1 MALLDLRH
9 FKWHRETSESRSF
22 YSQHITGI
30 GPWNRKCWHSTSSQK
45 RSLSTSSRKHCH
57 SNFVTIFCNCSRV
70 LCHRTMCMFCSWGIE
85 AAWVDSVVSPARSE
99 RVNADIPSNWD
110 KCGKLGKFEIGRPK
124 RWKHFSSYAKAKSG
138 ERRTFFSILSVH
150 TIQGNPS
157 QCSIWLIG

>member
-1 MALLDLRH
+1 MIAERLFVIRMPQIFTLSSVSFEDVIRYTWVASVSRIALCLH
-9 FKWHRETSESRSF
+9 FYQILSRFVGILIFMLELSGSF

-70 LCHRTMCMFCSWGIE
+70 LCHRTMCMFWSWGIE

-110 KCGKLGKFEIGRPK
+110 KCGKC
-124 RWKHFSSYAKAKSG
+124 WD
-138 ERRTFFSILSVH
+138 
-150 TIQGNPS
+150 
-157 QCSIWLIG
+157 